1 MEYLYCVL
9 IGYLI
14 GSINPSYIIGK
25 FKGYDIRKKGSGN
38 AGASNALIL
47 FGKLVG
53 LAVALFDI
61 LKAFFALLIVI
72 NLFPNLQ
79 YAFAVTSVAIIIGH
93 IYPFYMKFKGGK
105 GLACLAGIV
114 LFFDWRVFLIML
126 AIEIV
131 IALVTD
137 YICFVPMTGSLAFP
151 FIYGFMTGDLWG
163 ALILGI
169 ITVIIMIRHIEN
181 IKKILTGTEVHL
193 SYLWKPDAEMNRMK
207 RNMPE
212 DVETVEDRFLRNKDS
227 LE

>member
-151 FIYGFMTGDLWG
+151 FIYEFMTGELLG

-169 ITVIIMIRHIEN
+169 ITIIIMIRHIEN

-207 RNMPE
+207 RNMSE
-212 DVETVEDRFLRNKDS
+212 AVETVEDRFLRNKDS